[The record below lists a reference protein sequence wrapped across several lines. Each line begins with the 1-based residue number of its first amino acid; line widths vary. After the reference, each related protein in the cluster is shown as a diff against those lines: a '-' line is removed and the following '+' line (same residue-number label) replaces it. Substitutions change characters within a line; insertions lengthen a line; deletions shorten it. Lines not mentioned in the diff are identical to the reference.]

1 MFNVNL
7 GIQSKADDLGVGKAC
22 RLLCRVKAATVVAF
36 VGMLCT
42 ILLFRENFSSNKCKC
57 SRNRGSRKLC
67 FPLSKDFHV
76 TFLFPPPF
84 SENPK
89 RSISVRIKNSS
100 LWICSERKPFRH
112 GAWSRKFF
120 NISFTT
126 HWGGRPQQQSSDLLT
141 TITMFDQIKA
151 EPLHFYQSSC
161 PTQITAQINPQQQH
175 QVTAVLQQ
183 SQIQNQQNATVVTIN
198 DDKDN
203 LQVSNES
210 VVEWIYP
217 EIAFSSTPI
226 R

>member
-1 MFNVNL
+1 
-7 GIQSKADDLGVGKAC
+7 
-22 RLLCRVKAATVVAF
+22 
-36 VGMLCT
+36 
-42 ILLFRENFSSNKCKC
+42 
-57 SRNRGSRKLC
+57 
-67 FPLSKDFHV
+67 
-76 TFLFPPPF
+76 
-84 SENPK
+84 
-89 RSISVRIKNSS
+89 
-100 LWICSERKPFRH
+100 
-112 GAWSRKFF
+112 
-120 NISFTT
+120 
-126 HWGGRPQQQSSDLLT
+126 
-141 TITMFDQIKA
+141 MFDQIKA

-217 EIAFSSTPI
+217 ENAFSSTPI